1 MAIQNRR
8 GSYADFGDGS
18 NLVDGEFGMVQS
30 GDTNTADGT
39 GIYAAPVAGT
49 VHRLLVD
56 DDKTELAGDIAQ
68 NAQDISSI
76 NTTLTNINDV
86 TEGGN
91 SASIN
96 IPSGN
101 TWNVVDT
108 LSVPAG
114 EYLVIGSVSF
124 SANSTAGDRAA
135 GISAISTP
143 SGQFSRDIVSVPA
156 ATTGYNTTV
165 QTLRYLKFSSTST
178 IYLVARQTSG
188 TNLTVYP
195 RLTIIRLR

>member
-1 MAIQNRR
+1 MPYQFRQTGAEIQ
-8 GSYADFGDGS
+8 DILDQ
-18 NLVDGEFGMVQS
+18 VGE
-30 GDTNTADGT
+30 NTT
-39 GIYAAPVAGT
+39 
-49 VHRLLVD
+49 
-56 DDKTELAGDIAQ
+56 
-68 NAQDISSI
+68 DISSI

-165 QTLRYLKFSSTST
+165 QTLRYLTFSSTST

-188 TNLTVYP
+188 STLTVYP
-195 RLTIIRLR
+195 RVTIIRLR